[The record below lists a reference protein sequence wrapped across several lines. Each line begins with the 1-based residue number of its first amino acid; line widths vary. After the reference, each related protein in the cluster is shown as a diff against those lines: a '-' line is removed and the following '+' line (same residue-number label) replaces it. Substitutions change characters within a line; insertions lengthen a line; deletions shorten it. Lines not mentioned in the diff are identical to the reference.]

1 MKKYFL
7 LILLLSLNTNAQRS
21 QYKYFDQTKS
31 ISGVTKLSSTNLNY
45 TGNALE
51 ILKWTDNSGQNTLIL
66 SITKEITK
74 RDSYGEE
81 YFEKE
86 LYIYHYIKESNGKT
100 KLSRKI
106 TDNIRDC
113 PFDITLEFIKN
124 SLTITD
130 LDKNGYSEICVLYKL
145 CCRSDVSPSDMKLMM
160 LEKGNKYALR
170 GTMLVDIIPQ
180 PELQE
185 YIDEYGWGKYKV
197 DPAFNSANS
206 KLLKFAKQQWEKF
219 KYESFE

>member
-1 MKKYFL
+1 MKKYFVAI
-7 LILLLSLNTNAQRS
+7 LILTFSIYAQRS
-21 QYKYFDQTKS
+21 QFKYFDQSKS
-31 ISGVTKLSSTNLNY
+31 LTGVSKLSNTNLSY
-45 TGNALE
+45 SGNALE
-51 ILKWTDNSGQNTLIL
+51 ILKWNDKAGENILIL
-66 SITKEITK
+66 SLTKKITK

-86 LYIYHYIKESNGKT
+86 LYIYHYIKNSNGQT
-100 KLSRKI
+100 NLSRKI
-106 TDNIRDC
+106 TDNIKEC
-113 PFDITLEFIKN
+113 PFDVTLEFIKN

-130 LDKNGYSEICVLYKL
+130 LDKNGWTEITVLYKL

-170 GTMLVDIIPQ
+170 GTMIVDVIPQ
-180 PELQE
+180 PELQQ

-197 DPAFNSANS
+197 DPAFNSADS